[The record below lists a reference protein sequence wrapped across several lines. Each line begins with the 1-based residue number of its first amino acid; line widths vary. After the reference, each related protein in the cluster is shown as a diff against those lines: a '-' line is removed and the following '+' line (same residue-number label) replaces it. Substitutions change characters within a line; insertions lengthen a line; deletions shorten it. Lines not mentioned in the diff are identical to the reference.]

1 MKNICIIVL
10 ILTLWIVSISFAE
23 VSKDLFSRPEIYFR
37 FQIESKD
44 ELIEITRLIS
54 IDNVKGDTVYAY
66 ANRKEF
72 EKFQRLN
79 KKTEILP
86 APSLMIKPKMSQ
98 SVKKAADW
106 DSYPTYDVYVSM
118 MYQFAADYPDLC
130 RIDSIGASVKGR
142 GILFAKIS
150 DNVNS
155 DEAEPEFLY
164 TSTMH
169 GDETTGYVLMLR
181 LIDYLLRNYG
191 VNDKVTY
198 LVDNLEIWINP
209 LANPDGTYCSGNHI
223 IYEPT
228 RCNADSVDLNR
239 DFPDPQDD
247 YPDGNSRQPETIA
260 MMNFADQR
268 HFVLSANFHG
278 GAEVVNYPWDTWER
292 RHADDE
298 WLIWLCRQYAD
309 TVHAY
314 SPSGYMDHLDDEYF
328 NNGIINGYDWYQIYG
343 GRQDYMTYFQHC
355 RETTIEISDTKLLPA
370 FLLPAHWEYNRAALL
385 NYIEAALSG
394 IRGEVR
400 YGSDPLEVQVSI
412 IDHEKDNSW
421 VFSDSDLGDYYRL
434 CLPGVYDLEFSND
447 LFTKVVHQI
456 SVAPGNAATV
466 NVFVQSGSRGD
477 INNDGFVNITDIMR
491 VVNYITGRLTPSDE
505 EFNRSDWNNDNEL
518 NIADIIG
525 ITQYILNQNP

>member
-1 MKNICIIVL
+1 MKNTRIIVA
-10 ILTLWIVSISFAE
+10 ILTLWMLSISFAE
-23 VSKDLFSRPEIYFR
+23 DLFSRPEIYFQ
-37 FQIESKD
+37 FQIESKR

-54 IDNVKGDTVYAY
+54 IDNVIGDTVYAY

-72 EKFQRLN
+72 ERFQRLN
-79 KKTEILP
+79 KKIEILP
-86 APSLMIKPKMSQ
+86 APSLMFKPEMSQ
-98 SVKKAADW
+98 SVKKATEW
-106 DSYPTYDVYVSM
+106 DSYPTYNAYVSM
-118 MYQFAADYPDLC
+118 MYQFAKDYPDIC
-130 RIDSIGASVKGR
+130 RIDSIGASVNGR
-142 GILFAKIS
+142 AILFAKIS
-150 DNVNS
+150 DDVNS

-169 GDETTGYVLMLR
+169 GDETTGFVLMLR

-209 LANPDGTYCSGNHI
+209 NANPDGTYYSGNHTV
-223 IYEPT
+223 YGAT

-239 DFPDPQDD
+239 NFPDPQEGDH
-247 YPDGNSRQPETIA
+247 PDGYSWQPETIA
-260 MMNFADQR
+260 MMDFADQR

-278 GAEVVNYPWDTWER
+278 GAEVVNYPWDCWKH

-309 TVHAY
+309 TVHAN
-314 SPSGYMDHLDDEYF
+314 SPAAYMTDMD
-328 NNGIINGYDWYQIYG
+328 NGITNGWDWYDIYG

-370 FLLPAHWEYNRAALL
+370 SELPAHWEYNRAALL
-385 NYIEAALSG
+385 NYMAAVLTG
-394 IRGEVR
+394 IRGEVK

-421 VFSDSDLGDYYRL
+421 VFSSSDLGDYYRL

-447 LFTKVVHQI
+447 LFTKVVRQI
-456 SVAPGNAATV
+456 SVEPGNATTV
-466 NVFVQSGSRGD
+466 NIFIQSGSRGD
-477 INNDGFVNITDIMR
+477 INNDGFVNVADIMR
-491 VVNYITGRLTPSDE
+491 VVNFITGRFLPSDD
-505 EFNRSDWNNDNEL
+505 EFNVSDWNSDNEL

-525 ITQYILNQNP
+525 ITQYILNQSP

>member
-1 MKNICIIVL
+1 
-10 ILTLWIVSISFAE
+10 
-23 VSKDLFSRPEIYFR
+23 
-37 FQIESKD
+37 
-44 ELIEITRLIS
+44 
-54 IDNVKGDTVYAY
+54 
-66 ANRKEF
+66 
-72 EKFQRLN
+72 
-79 KKTEILP
+79 
-86 APSLMIKPKMSQ
+86 
-98 SVKKAADW
+98 
-106 DSYPTYDVYVSM
+106 YDAYVSM
-118 MYQFAADYPDLC
+118 MYQFAKGYPDIC

-209 LANPDGTYCSGNHI
+209 LANPDGTYYNGDTTV
-223 IYEPT
+223 YGAT
-228 RCNADSVDLNR
+228 RYNANGVDLNR
-239 DFPDPQDD
+239 NFPDPQEGDH
-247 YPDGNSRQPETIA
+247 PDGYSWQPETVA
-260 MMNFADQR
+260 MMELAERQN
-268 HFVLSANFHG
+268 FVLSANFHG
-278 GAEVVNYPWDTWER
+278 GAELLNYPWDCWER
-292 RHADDE
+292 RQADDE
-298 WLIWLCRQYAD
+298 WLIWLCRQEAD
-309 TVHAY
+309 TVQANSPAAY
-314 SPSGYMDHLDDEYF
+314 MTDE
-328 NNGIINGYDWYQIYG
+328 NNGITNGWDWYDIYG

-355 RETTIEISDTKLLPA
+355 RETTIELSNEKLLPTSE
-370 FLLPAHWEYNRAALL
+370 LPAHWEYNRAALL

-447 LFTKVVHQI
+447 LFIKVVHQI
-456 SVAPGNAATV
+456 SVKPGNATTV